1 MRNFKAEHRVYS
13 VMLSLSFLGVL
24 LLHPRPLVL
33 AEPGFWAV
41 DSIDIPGVIKEKSE
55 SVYQMI
61 VLASEG
67 HEVLKR
73 SGYAGALSKEKAC
86 FEVDAKKPPTETPTV
101 DLGTYYQ
108 IESCINSSW
117 GQCEIYR
124 TLGLGTAF
132 EAGLDPSAN
141 SLWTSYG
148 NVKEVI
154 KNYLEKE
161 GLSDSDQDKVIEQ
174 MGIPI
179 NIMLVDKDRKVV
191 FDTRI
196 PGRFAKLM
204 DLASG
209 TGVVRIQLSEAIGK
223 PLLFGEHKEGAR
235 RGVEDI
241 YIMGFP
247 VVQRDETRREDF
259 YAYPLTRY
267 DLAVTIGEVFQRPVH
282 NNRRV
287 AGVRHI
293 ECDADS
299 APGMSG
305 GPAFN
310 ERGEVIGVFIKP
322 IAFKVGSVLAPTNQI
337 YRYFRD

>member
-13 VMLSLSFLGVL
+13 VMLSLSFLGAL
-24 LLHPRPLVL
+24 LLFPRPIVL

-61 VLASEG
+61 VLASSPHETLKKVGYEG
-67 HEVLKR
+67 
-73 SGYAGALSKEKAC
+73 SLSKERERLVA
-86 FEVDAKKPPTETPTV
+86 DMKKPPTEMPSG
-101 DLGTYYQ
+101 DLGSYYQ
-108 IESCINSSW
+108 IESCLRS
-117 GQCEIYR
+117 GREHCDIYK
-124 TLGLGTAF
+124 TIAVGTAF
-132 EAGLDPSAN
+132 EADLYPDAS

-154 KNYLEKE
+154 KNHLEKE
-161 GLSDSDQDKVIEQ
+161 GLSDSDKEKRIEET
-174 MGIPI
+174 GIPL
-179 NIMLVDKDRKVV
+179 NIVLVKKDKKVV
-191 FDTRI
+191 FDTHI
-196 PGRFAKLM
+196 QGQSAKIVGY
-204 DLASG
+204 ARG
-209 TGVVRIQLSEAIGK
+209 IGVVRIELSEAIGK
-223 PLLFGEHKEGAR
+223 PLLFGEHEGGA
-235 RGVEDI
+235 GKSLEDI
-241 YIMGFP
+241 YLMGFP
-247 VVQRDETRREDF
+247 VVQRDETNREDY
-259 YAYPLTRY
+259 YAYPLRRY
-267 DLAVTIGEVFQRPVH
+267 GLSVTIGEVFQRPVH

-287 AGVRHI
+287 AGARHI

-322 IAFKVGSVLAPTNQI
+322 IAFKVGSVVAPTNQI

>member
-13 VMLSLSFLGVL
+13 VLLSLSFLGAL
-24 LLHPRPLVL
+24 LLFPRPLAL

-61 VLASEG
+61 VLASSPHETLKKVAYEG
-67 HEVLKR
+67 
-73 SGYAGALSKEKAC
+73 SLSKERERLVA
-86 FEVDAKKPPTETPTV
+86 DMKKPPTEMPSG
-101 DLGTYYQ
+101 DLGSYYQ

-124 TLGLGTAF
+124 TLALGTAF
-132 EAGLDPSAN
+132 EAGLDPSAS

-154 KNYLEKE
+154 KNHLEKQ
-161 GLSDSDQDKVIEQ
+161 GLSDSDKEKRIEEA
-174 MGIPI
+174 GIPL
-179 NIMLVDKDRKVV
+179 NIVLVKKDKKVV

-196 PGRFAKLM
+196 QGRSAKILDFAR
-204 DLASG
+204 G
-209 TGVVRIQLSEAIGK
+209 IGVVRIELSEAIGK
-223 PLLFGEHKEGAR
+223 PLLFGEHKGGAG

-247 VVQRDETRREDF
+247 VVQRDETGREDF
-259 YAYPLTRY
+259 YAYPLRRY
-267 DLAVTIGEVFQRPVH
+267 DLSVTIGEVFLKPAH
-282 NNRRV
+282 SGHTSD
-287 AGVRHI
+287 ARHI

-305 GPAFN
+305 GPAFD
-310 ERGEVIGVFIKP
+310 ERGEVIGIFVKP

-337 YRYFRD
+337 YTHFRD

>member
-1 MRNFKAEHRVYS
+1 MRNFKAEHRLYG
-13 VMLSLSFLGVL
+13 VMVTLGFLCAL
-24 LLHPRPLVL
+24 LFHACPIVS
-33 AEPGFWAV
+33 AEPGFWAI
-41 DSIDIPGVIKEKSE
+41 DSIDIPEVIKERGGF
-55 SVYQMI
+55 VYEII
-61 VLASEG
+61 VLASDG
-67 HEVLKR
+67 HEVLKK
-73 SGYAGALSKEKAC
+73 SGYAGALSKETAC
-86 FEVDAKKPPTETPTV
+86 FEADVKRPPTETPTV
-101 DLGTYYQ
+101 DLGRYYQ

-124 TLGLGTAF
+124 TLALGTAF
-132 EAGLDPSAN
+132 EAGLDRSAS

-161 GLSDSDQDKVIEQ
+161 DLSDSDPGKVIEQ

-179 NIMLVDKDRKVV
+179 NILLVDKDKKVV

-196 PGRFAKLM
+196 QGRSARLIDVAPRM
-204 DLASG
+204 
-209 TGVVRIQLSEAIGK
+209 GVVRIRLSERIGK
-223 PLLFGEHKEGAR
+223 PLLFGEHKEGAG

-259 YAYPLTRY
+259 YAYPLRRY
-267 DLAVTIGEVFQRPVH
+267 GLAVTIGEVFQSPVH
-282 NNRRV
+282 SRQDSQPK
-287 AGVRHI
+287 HI

-305 GPAFN
+305 APAFN
-310 ERGEVIGVFIKP
+310 ERGELIGIFIKP
-322 IAFKVGSVLAPTNQI
+322 MALKVGSVLMPTYQI
-337 YRYFRD
+337 DNCFRK